1 MPKLLALQLIGI
13 PLRSDLQIVPSPC
26 TAREALALTVRHLKS
41 LGIPFPH
48 DIVRCTVQGLVSAGN
63 SFFIYADVTDAGPD
77 QSLRRKLMRSALADV
92 PHILY
97 LDGNCL
103 MHQYHLIVKE
113 SLVLIDSF
121 LQSLLREP
129 SFDASSCRGGVGFS
143 KYFASNAK
151 IANYWRERV
160 DEFIKKYEAIHE
172 GAAKSG
178 VQYRRYPLR
187 VVGGRW
193 GSIDQAEHFYLQRGK
208 KLLQPVLMSMLSSA
222 MKADKSGKVGRG
234 EGDDGHEDVTCLQDD
249 EEERQSYQIRMSKWA
264 KGALA
269 TIQSDLY
276 WVLLRVAYQAR
287 APLRHFFLWMQKH
300 TDDNLLLRLVTNKAE
315 EIRKEFDELL
325 VSFDHWFASAVQEA
339 DAKFSDEFMA
349 LVKDL
354 ALRLVLAGAGGF
366 ELRVRS
372 QCEKLLVL
380 QNTLLD
386 SLSRLESCTLACML
400 CCGGTDW

>member
-1 MPKLLALQLIGI
+1 M
-13 PLRSDLQIVPSPC
+13 
-26 TAREALALTVRHLKS
+26 E
-41 LGIPFPH
+41 
-48 DIVRCTVQGLVSAGN
+48 GLVSEEN

-113 SLVLIDSF
+113 SLVHIDAF

-129 SFDASSCRGGVGFS
+129 TFDASWCRGGVGFS

-151 IANYWRERV
+151 IAHYWREMV

-172 GAAKSG
+172 GATKSG

-208 KLLQPVLMSMLSSA
+208 KNLQPVLMSMLSSA
-222 MKADKSGKVGRG
+222 MKADNSGKVGRG
-234 EGDDGHEDVTCLQDD
+234 GDDGHDDVTCLQDD
-249 EEERQSYQIRMSKWA
+249 DDEKQSYQIRMSKWA

-269 TIQSDLY
+269 AIQSDLY
-276 WVLLRVAYQAR
+276 WVLLRVANQTR

-300 TDDNLLLRLVTNKAE
+300 TDDQLLLRLVTNKAE
-315 EIRKEFDELL
+315 AIRKEFDELL
-325 VSFDHWFASAVQEA
+325 ASFDQWFASAVQEA
-339 DAKFSDEFMA
+339 DAKFSDELMA

-372 QCEKLLVL
+372 QCQKLLVM
-380 QNTLLD
+380 QNI
-386 SLSRLESCTLACML
+386 S
-400 CCGGTDW
+400 